1 MLINTFA
8 NKSYWL
14 KKFYT
19 ISILALMAFSQIGY
33 YIVAHQMQEQ
43 RKEYIR
49 KLLYQSIDEN
59 TLTVIDYTSNNKKI
73 FWEEEGKEFFFNRKM
88 YDLVKTKL
96 INGKTY
102 FYCINDEKE
111 KELIDNY
118 NLVTKNNSGTDK
130 KAKNTFEN
138 VISPYI
144 LISAANSQR
153 LIGSVV
159 NYLFPASNIEFGFAS
174 IAFKPPSTS

>member
-1 MLINTFA
+1 
-8 NKSYWL
+8 
-14 KKFYT
+14 
-19 ISILALMAFSQIGY
+19 MAFSQIGY
-33 YIVAHQMQEQ
+33 YVVAHQAQEQ

-49 KLLYQSIDEN
+49 KFLYQSIDEN
-59 TLTVIDYTSNNKKI
+59 TLTVIDYTTNNKNI
-73 FWEEEGKEFFFNRKM
+73 SWEEEGKEFFFNGNM

-96 INGKTY
+96 INDKTY
-102 FYCINDEKE
+102 VYCINDEKE

-144 LISAANSQR
+144 LISALNSQR
-153 LIGSVV
+153 FIGSVV
-159 NYLFPASNIEFGFAS
+159 NYSSAASNIEFGFAS
-174 IAFKPPSTS
+174 IAFKPPSMS